1 MEITNNTAAGVY
13 TNNYKNKNVPGQDY
27 ENTMKRK
34 TSETEVKENKIL
46 GMGFLHSENN
56 TVHYGM
62 CAMYAEDYSEE
73 NPVIQV
79 NVTKPGGKEEYLI
92 NINEV
97 NPRFATEIEMFALC
111 NYADAKGMGTGG
123 TFGSWQTLNYYG
135 DNASHNGYFELSNGL
150 DSFKSVKQDWM
161 KMVQLMMK
169 DYMEAGLFKQS
180 LDGKGLLGIFER
192 YAR

>member
-1 MEITNNTAAGVY
+1 MEITNNTAAGIY
-13 TNNYKNKNVPGQDY
+13 TNNYKNKNMSGQDY

-46 GMGFLHSENN
+46 GIGFLHDKNSPIS
-56 TVHYGM
+56 YGM

-73 NPVIQV
+73 NPVIKV
-79 NVTKPGGKEEYLI
+79 NVTRQGGTEEYRIGI
-92 NINEV
+92 NKV

-123 TFGSWQTLNYYG
+123 TFGSWQTLNYYR
-135 DNASHNGYFELSNGL
+135 DNASHNGYFELTNET
-150 DSFKSVKQDWM
+150 DSFQSVKQDWM

-169 DYMEAGLFKQS
+169 NYMEAGLYKQS